1 MFGVEREGRVE
12 HGSERGSCGMPTL
25 TRRSVALF
33 RSRPLIRTSGPAV
46 GGPVLATTVRERI
59 TTGSR
64 GKRSRGNDF
73 VACPLLDEVRAPGPA
88 ARLTLASAGQ
98 SRRDVSVRRDDRGLS
113 KSGRTKFT
121 NDSAIHIALP
131 PRN

>member
-1 MFGVEREGRVE
+1 MSVFGVEREGRVE

-64 GKRSRGNDF
+64 GKRSCGNDF
-73 VACPLLDEVRAPGPA
+73 VAWLFLV
-88 ARLTLASAGQ
+88 L
-98 SRRDVSVRRDDRGLS
+98 
-113 KSGRTKFT
+113 SGR
-121 NDSAIHIALP
+121 P
-131 PRN
+131 PKVV